1 MSEHLVRRGAR
12 YYYRRRVPADLL
24 SFSEGRKELQ
34 RALGTADPKE
44 AAVAARRV
52 AVEMDEMFEAWRA
65 EARGIDPLADTDS
78 AWNLDRKVGP
88 LTPEEKTAFDAAV
101 KVEVRLNPGVA
112 KLLAE
117 DARAQKRIERRAR
130 IDARIEMA
138 VERGIRRYQQTVDQ
152 APHSPVVPLATEV
165 ATQALT
171 VPVRD
176 AVGLA
181 EALRK
186 WETDRSPGGSIIATA
201 HNVVSRFWEVCG
213 KLPLRKIQR
222 EHIVQFQTAL
232 KADGKQPGTIKNYL
246 AIMSAVL
253 SVTVNEGWIKSN
265 PVTGVKTTGQKSAK
279 TARLPFTVDEINKI
293 FGSLPKTGAKY
304 WLPVIGLYT
313 GLRLEEIGQ
322 LAPRDVVQES
332 YRDVAGK
339 EHKVHVIYVTEE
351 GEGQSLKTESSRRRV
366 PVHKTLVELGFI
378 KYAHS
383 QKGAQLFPELKPGKN
398 GRKTASFSSRFSEIK
413 KGAGITDSRKAFH
426 SFRHCFKDYMREV
439 GVAEEVSDALSGHSS
454 GSVSRNYGAGFYPL
468 RPLVEA
474 MDKYEVRGVKL
485 PSR

>member
-12 YYYRRRVPADLL
+12 YYYRRRVPTDLVPFL
-24 SFSEGRKELQ
+24 EGKKEIQ
-34 RALGTADPKE
+34 RALNTSDPKE
-44 AAVAARRV
+44 ATVLARKV
-52 AVEMDEMFEAWRA
+52 AVQIDELFAVTRA
-65 EARGIDPLADTDS
+65 RE
-78 AWNLDRKVGP
+78 V
-88 LTPEEKTAFDAAV
+88 V
-101 KVEVRLNPGVA
+101 KVSAGSRQDWTGTPLEDHGDPDDNSLRDDIEAVRNEAALSHFMVGLDKTIRDV
-112 KLLAE
+112 LG
-117 DARAQKRIERRAR
+117 
-130 IDARIEMA
+130 
-138 VERGIRRYQQTVDQ
+138 GIAY
-152 APHSPVVPLATEV
+152 SPVVPPVTEV
-165 ATQALT
+165 ATSAPA
-171 VPVRD
+171 VGVRD
-176 AVGLA
+176 AAGLA

-201 HNVVSRFWEVCG
+201 HNVVHRFWEVCG
-213 KLPLRKIQR
+213 KLPLRQIKR

-253 SVTVNEGWIKSN
+253 GVTVNEGWIKSN
-265 PVTGVKTTGQKSAK
+265 PVTGVKTSGQKSAK

-293 FGSLPKTGAKY
+293 FGSLPTSGAKY

-322 LAPRDVVQES
+322 LAPSDIVQES

-339 EHKVHVIYVTEE
+339 EHKVHVIYATEE
-351 GEGQSLKTESSRRRV
+351 GEGKSLKTASSRRRV
-366 PVHKTLVELGFI
+366 PVHKTLIELGFI
-378 KYAHS
+378 DYVRS

-398 GRKTASFSSRFSEIK
+398 GRKTASFSSRFSTLK
-413 KGAGITDSRKAFH
+413 RKAGVTDSRKAFH

-439 GVAEEVSDALSGHSS
+439 GVAEEVSDALSGHSN

-474 MDKYEVRGVKL
+474 MDKYEVHGVKL